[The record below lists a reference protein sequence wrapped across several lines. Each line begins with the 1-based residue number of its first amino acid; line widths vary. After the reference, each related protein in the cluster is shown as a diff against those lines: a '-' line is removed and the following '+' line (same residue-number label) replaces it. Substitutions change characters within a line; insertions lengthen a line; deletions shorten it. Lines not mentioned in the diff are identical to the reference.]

1 MLHASVLNDSFEL
14 QLKASN
20 QDALQQATAEYV
32 DAIQK
37 LCAAGL
43 AEMAGI
49 HFLQQAQVWRD
60 IIELD
65 FH

>member
-1 MLHASVLNDSFEL
+1 MVNNDMSGL
-14 QLKASN
+14 QLRASN

-49 HFLQQAQVWRD
+49 HFLQQAQVWRE
-60 IIELD
+60 IVELD